1 MDALHTITNL
11 IALSMILV
19 QVIFGF
25 MLIIKNDVLE
35 GVRDSHMLTIG
46 AIIIGLA
53 DLIIII
59 SLILI

>member
-1 MDALHTITNL
+1 MDVLHTITNL

-25 MLIIKNDVLE
+25 MLIVKNDVFE
-35 GVRDSHMLTIG
+35 GARDSHMLTIG

-53 DLIIII
+53 DILIII
-59 SLILI
+59 SLIVI